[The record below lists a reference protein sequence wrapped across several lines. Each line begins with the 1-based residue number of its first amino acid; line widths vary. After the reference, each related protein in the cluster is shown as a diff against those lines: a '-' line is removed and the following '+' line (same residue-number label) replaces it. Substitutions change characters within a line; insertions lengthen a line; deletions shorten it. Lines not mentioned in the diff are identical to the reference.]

1 MKDYEYTPGDL
12 VTFDYIQ
19 VESIETA
26 NLKDLGV
33 VMGIDNGRYVDTV
46 YKIYWFKTMKM
57 SLSLA
62 CHLKLV
68 YTMENK

>member
-19 VESIETA
+19 VENIKA
-26 NLKDLGV
+26 AKLKDLGV
-33 VMGIDNGRYVDTV
+33 VMGIDNGRYVGAV

-57 SLSLA
+57 TLSLA